1 MATESID
8 GSMEMS
14 SRLIR
19 GILAPFVV
27 PLDDQSRIN
36 ESELRRYIRWL
47 ISKGIHGFFANG
59 STGEF
64 TRFTFE
70 ERRQITEIVADEA
83 HGKVHI
89 VAGAA
94 EANVNQVL
102 DACSY
107 YAKLDCDV
115 IGLCSPYYFKLN
127 QESLRKYFTTI
138 ADGSPKPILLY
149 NIPAFT
155 NSLSVG
161 TVKKLAMHPN
171 IIGIKDSS
179 RDLSAF
185 LLLMHE
191 IRKDRP
197 DFVFLTGTEEMLL
210 PSLFMGADGGILATS
225 CVAPEVLVSLY
236 ERFHKGELEDA
247 RRIQFNLLP
256 LIALM
261 LSVDFPTGFRTGV
274 HLRGFNV
281 GHSRQPQP
289 IDEIARLEEKLV
301 PLIQRLVKNHGGN
314 VRSD

>member
-1 MATESID
+1 MATGSTD
-8 GSMEMS
+8 GSVEMS
-14 SRLIR
+14 SRRIR
-19 GILAPFVV
+19 GILTPFVV

-70 ERRQITEIVADEA
+70 ERRQITKIVADEA
-83 HGKVHI
+83 RGKAYI

-102 DACSY
+102 DACCC

-115 IGLCSPYYFKLN
+115 IGLCPPYYFKLN
-127 QESLRKYFTTI
+127 QESLHKYFTKI

-155 NSLSVG
+155 NSLSVE
-161 TVKKLAMHPN
+161 TVKKLAMHRN
-171 IIGIKDSS
+171 IMGMKDSS

-185 LLLMHE
+185 LLLMHQ
-191 IRKDRP
+191 IRQDRP

-225 CVAPEVLVSLY
+225 CVVPEVLVSLY
-236 ERFHKGELEDA
+236 ERFQKGELEHA

-261 LSVDFPTGFRTGV
+261 LSVDFPAGFRTGV

-281 GHSRQPQP
+281 GHSRQPQLLDDIIQLERRLTP
-289 IDEIARLEEKLV
+289 I
-301 PLIQRLVKNHGGN
+301 IQRIIKTI
-314 VRSD
+314 